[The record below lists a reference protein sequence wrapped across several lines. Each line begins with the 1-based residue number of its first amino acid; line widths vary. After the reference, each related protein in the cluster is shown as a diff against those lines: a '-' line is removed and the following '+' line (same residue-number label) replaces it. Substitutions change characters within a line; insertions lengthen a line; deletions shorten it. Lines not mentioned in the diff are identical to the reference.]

1 MAEGGNNEMRASIA
15 IAKFNAL
22 TVTQAHRHNAR
33 EHDTA
38 SQVDPHLR
46 FGDNVHATR
55 FTNPEAL
62 DNARALAKRKDAV
75 LAVGLSLQLGAHDDW
90 RDQNSMPRDPA
101 PADPKRLLAMA
112 IQFAQKKFGKENIV
126 SVDLHLDETTPHVQ
140 ILATP
145 IVGGKLNA
153 KHFVGGPAKCAQLRK
168 EFMSLVKQT
177 FPKIDFEEKPLP
189 ESGKRYDASKSSIR
203 THSVSESSVACAQ
216 IAEFAYV
223 QQVDD
228 DASSY
233 YALLSS
239 QRKLS
244 IVHNSAGEPALF
256 DSKSD
261 VASALKRCGF
271 AGQMFDLP
279 RLSPADVAGSDL
291 APDAEPTTSA
301 PSSAGAPAP

>member
-1 MAEGGNNEMRASIA
+1 MRASIA

-38 SQVDPHLR
+38 SQVDQRLR

-75 LAVGLSLQLGAHDDW
+75 LAVGLSLQLGNSDDW

-177 FPKIDFEEKPLP
+177 FPTIQFEEKPLP
-189 ESGKRYDASKSSIR
+189 ESGKKHDASKSSLR
-203 THSVSESSVACAQ
+203 SRVPSETSEANAQ
-216 IAEFAYV
+216 IADFAHTQKISSDLGGYYV
-223 QQVDD
+223 MFSKDK
-228 DASSY
+228 
-233 YALLSS
+233 
-239 QRKLS
+239 KLS
-244 IVHNSAGEPALF
+244 MLHNKAGEPMIF
-256 DSKSD
+256 DKKSD
-261 VASALKRCGF
+261 AAKVLKLIGF
-271 AGQMFDLP
+271 RGRLLDLP
-279 RLSPADVAGSDL
+279 LLTPEVAAASSSDL
-291 APDAEPTTSA
+291 APEAEPTTAA
-301 PSSAGAPAP
+301 PSRAAAPGAGLAPG